1 VTATPASSPRLARM
15 IERLAERF
23 AAHFPPHRRGLR
35 RIGREAEFPLVWP
48 DGRAGDVAL
57 LWEPL
62 LSEPGARPSYDDPAG
77 RKLIVR
83 VDFPDAAYEVEMG
96 RATVEVVL
104 PPKEDLF
111 ALEAASQAALMRLVR
126 VARSRGMVLLGYGIQ
141 PRTPGGPGLMTPKRR
156 YFALSRAVGW
166 PWMYFTSTASDQIQV
181 DITRDELVEAVNVL
195 NLLSAPIIALT
206 ANSPVY
212 AGRRGKFLSGR
223 EGLLATLGEGRH
235 GMTPR
240 RFARLEQF
248 VAFVCAQTCY
258 VLPEGGRFPRFG
270 RPFTSY
276 LDARGPRIT
285 ETLWQAFLWHEH
297 YVWNSARPRIHYGT
311 IEVRPACQQ
320 PPDEPMA
327 AVSLCLGLVE
337 ALPEA
342 LGFLQERLFDN
353 LWPTLR
359 AYRRAAVRD
368 ALRAEEPVPGLLAG
382 LVALAEKGLRSRG
395 RGEERFL
402 DPVYRRLDA
411 RLVPADRAVRLFQRG
426 GVPAIVRQLRL

>member
-1 VTATPASSPRLARM
+1 MTASPRSSRRLART
-15 IERLAERF
+15 IERLSKRF
-23 AAHFPPHRRGLR
+23 AAHFPPRRRGLR

-48 DGRAGDVAL
+48 DGRAGDVTL

-77 RKLIVR
+77 RELIVR

-111 ALEAASQAALMRLVR
+111 ALEAASRAALARLVR
-126 VARSRGMVLLGYGIQ
+126 AARTRGMVLLGYGIQ

-212 AGRRGKFLSGR
+212 AGRRGRFLSGR

-240 RFARLEQF
+240 RFALLEEF
-248 VAFVCAQTCY
+248 LAFVCAQTCY
-258 VLPEGGRFPRFG
+258 VLPAGRRFPRFG

-285 ETLWQAFLWHEH
+285 ETLWRAYLWHEH
-297 YVWNSARPRIHYGT
+297 YVWNSARPRVDYGT

-320 PPDEPMA
+320 PPEEPMA
-327 AVSLCLGLVE
+327 AVALCLGLVE

-342 LGFLQERLFDN
+342 RAFLQERLSGN
-353 LWPTLR
+353 LWATMR
-359 AYRRAAVRD
+359 AYRWAVVRD
-368 ALRAEEPVPGLLAG
+368 GLRAEEPIPGLLAG
-382 LVALAEKGLRSRG
+382 LVALAGKGLRLRG
-395 RGEERFL
+395 RGEDRFL
-402 DPVYRRLDA
+402 DPIRRRLDA
-411 RLVPADRAVRLFQRG
+411 RTVPADRAVRLFQQG
-426 GVPAIVRQLRL
+426 GVPAIVRHLQL